1 MVAVLS
7 KFPETIKDYER
18 NKFLLFEISEMVSD
32 ELVKK
37 NLTLFVEDY
46 TKDFVD
52 IKNVMLGDKKDF
64 EWNRGNDTERK
75 IRIGKLFTC
84 KP

>member
-1 MVAVLS
+1 MTAALS

-18 NKFLLFEISEMVSD
+18 NKLLLFEISEIVID

-37 NLTLFVEDY
+37 NQTLFIENY
-46 TKDFVD
+46 SKDFVD
-52 IKNVMLGDKKDF
+52 VKNVMLGDKNDF
-64 EWNRGNDTERK
+64 DFSRGND
-75 IRIGKLFTC
+75 IGVEKLFSY

>member
-7 KFPETIKDYER
+7 KFPETIKDYKR
-18 NKFLLFEISEMVSD
+18 NKFLLFEISEMVAD

-52 IKNVMLGDKKDF
+52 IKNVMLGDKMILTV
-64 EWNRGNDTERK
+64 EET
-75 IRIGKLFTC
+75 T
-84 KP
+84 